1 MKIYIPSL
9 DGRGK
14 GRVMNTISEMKEQ
27 ESIPRIPKTMK
38 AAILTEL
45 KKPLVVA
52 EIELPKTLAFGQVLV
67 KVHYSGICGA
77 QFNEIE
83 GAKGPDKFLPHLL
96 GHEGSASVLAVGE
109 GVMRVKPNDHVV
121 MHWRQSDG
129 IQSPTPVYN
138 WNGQKV
144 NSGWVTTFNDHAVVS
159 ENRLTVIPNDF
170 DMKIAPLF
178 GCAVTTAMGV
188 INNDAQVKIGQS
200 VVVFGVGGVGLNII
214 QSAQMVSA
222 NPIIAIDLFDKKLD
236 MAKRFGATHGFNSKD
251 NKDYLSQIR
260 KIVGEK
266 GADVVIDTTGNG
278 RVIEAAYDL
287 THPDG
292 KTILVGVPHKGDNIS
307 IYSLPLHFKKVLKGS
322 HGGST
327 QPNLEIPRYIQLMK
341 RGKMTLEG
349 IITHEFSLDKINDAL
364 DAIRRGETGRVIIHM
379 NAR

>member
-1 MKIYIPSL
+1 MTQTQMILKKTELP
-9 DGRGK
+9 
-14 GRVMNTISEMKEQ
+14 VQ
-27 ESIPRIPKTMK
+27 TMK
-38 AAILTEL
+38 AAILAEL
-45 KKPLVVA
+45 NKPLVVA
-52 EIELPKTLAFGQVLV
+52 KIRLPERLSFGQVLV

-96 GHEGSASVLAVGE
+96 GHEGSATVIAIGE
-109 GVMRVKPNDHVV
+109 GVTRVKPNDHVV

-129 IQSPTPVYN
+129 IQSPTPSYD
-138 WNGQKV
+138 WDGRKV

-170 DMKIAPLF
+170 DLKIAPLF

-188 INNDAQVKIGQS
+188 INNDAQVKVGQS

-214 QSAQMVSA
+214 QSAAMVSA
-222 NPIIAIDLFDKKLD
+222 NPIIAIDLFGKKLD
-236 MAKRFGATHGFNSKD
+236 MAKKFGATHCFNSKETQ
-251 NKDYLSQIR
+251 DYLSRIR
-260 KIVGEK
+260 QIVGDK
-266 GADVVIDTTGNG
+266 GADVVIDTTGNA
-278 RVIEAAYDL
+278 RVIETAYEL

-292 KTILVGVPHKGDNIS
+292 KTILVGVPRKGDNIS

-341 RGKMTLEG
+341 QGKMTLDG
-349 IITHEFSLDKINDAL
+349 IITHEFSLDEINGAL
-364 DAIRRGETGRVIIHM
+364 DAIRRGETGRVIIAM
-379 NAR
+379 D